1 MPAAATSQIKHI
13 TNASPSLAC
22 SCSSFTRSPTTRPA
36 PSVLVSALLFRLKR
50 LEMCQQSDK
59 FRTNY
64 AAATNDD
71 DDDNKGDG
79 NGNGDPGPGPGP
91 RSRPHPR
98 PVLNKRRRNYY
109 CIKWNY

>member
-13 TNASPSLAC
+13 TNASASRLPLSGSRL
-22 SCSSFTRSPTTRPA
+22 RLHWV
-36 PSVLVSALLFRLKR
+36 VLHLFSRLHELALLFRLKR

-71 DDDNKGDG
+71 DDDN
-79 NGNGDPGPGPGP
+79 
-91 RSRPHPR
+91 
-98 PVLNKRRRNYY
+98 
-109 CIKWNY
+109 

>member
-13 TNASPSLAC
+13 TNASASRLPLSA
-22 SCSSFTRSPTTRPA
+22 SRYRHHWV
-36 PSVLVSALLFRLKR
+36 VLHLFSRLHELTLLFRLKR

-71 DDDNKGDG
+71 DDDN
-79 NGNGDPGPGPGP
+79 
-91 RSRPHPR
+91 
-98 PVLNKRRRNYY
+98 
-109 CIKWNY
+109 